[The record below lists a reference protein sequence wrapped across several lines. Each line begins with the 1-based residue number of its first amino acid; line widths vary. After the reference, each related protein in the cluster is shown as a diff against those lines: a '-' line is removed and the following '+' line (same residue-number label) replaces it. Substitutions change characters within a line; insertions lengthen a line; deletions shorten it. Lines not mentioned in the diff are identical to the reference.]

1 MLFIFR
7 IDCKDIKNDNILAKI
22 VSKDIK
28 NVAKIVKIF
37 HSSLF
42 FQLQSFAGY
51 SITNRPFL
59 W

>member
-1 MLFIFR
+1 MITYYAL
-7 IDCKDIKNDNILAKI
+7 IDCKDIKNIAKI
-22 VSKDIK
+22 VE
-28 NVAKIVKIF
+28 IF